1 MLSSFYYESY
11 REYRN
16 GGNELS
22 NVRSFIISREGVTS
36 FNTDNSAIFS
46 NEKKKY
52 NEAFREVYILRIR
65 EINFKSNLVLVVVL
79 DLESKGLY

>member
-11 REYRN
+11 PEYRN

-22 NVRSFIISREGVTS
+22 NVRSFIIAREGVTS

-46 NEKKKY
+46 NEKRY
-52 NEAFREVYILRIR
+52 NEGLVGVYFLRIR
-65 EINFKSNLVLVVVL
+65 EINFKLNLVLVVILVV
-79 DLESKGLY
+79 ESKGLY